1 MVKHSPKIL
10 ASEEK
15 ATMKLKGMFLS
26 GKSQVD
32 ALVYNIILHE
42 KYPVYF

>member
-15 ATMKLKGMFLS
+15 ANMKLKMMFLS
-26 GKSQVD
+26 GKSGVD
-32 ALVYNIILHE
+32 ALVHHIFIRLSS
-42 KYPVYF
+42 